1 MIRWPAIPKPKRVET
16 RHATST
22 SVLELETAKE
32 ILAEVF
38 HARPGDV
45 EEMILRRLE
54 ERSWIEKTEIRRRSV
69 RKCCGQRL
77 FNWVCSPGQE
87 PKVHEDQAQLRL

>member
-1 MIRWPAIPKPKRVET
+1 MIGWPIVLKPKRIET
-16 RHATST
+16 GHAAST
-22 SVLELETAKE
+22 SALELETAKE

-54 ERSWIEKTEIRRRSV
+54 ERSWIEKTAIRPKGREEV
-69 RKCCGQRL
+69 LWPAAFRL
-77 FNWVCSPGQE
+77 G
-87 PKVHEDQAQLRL
+87 A

>member
-1 MIRWPAIPKPKRVET
+1 VLKPKRIET
-16 RHATST
+16 GHAARA

-54 ERSWIEKTEIRRRSV
+54 ERSWIEKTEIRPNGREEV
-69 RKCCGQRL
+69 LWPAAFRL
-77 FNWVCSPGQE
+77 GV
-87 PKVHEDQAQLRL
+87 

>member
-1 MIRWPAIPKPKRVET
+1 MIRWPAMPKLKRIET
-16 RHATST
+16 RHAAST

-45 EEMILRRLE
+45 EEMIQRRLE
-54 ERSWIEKTEIRRRSV
+54 EWSWIEKTEIRPKGREEV
-69 RKCCGQRL
+69 RWPVA
-77 FNWVCSPGQE
+77 F
-87 PKVHEDQAQLRL
+87 QLGV